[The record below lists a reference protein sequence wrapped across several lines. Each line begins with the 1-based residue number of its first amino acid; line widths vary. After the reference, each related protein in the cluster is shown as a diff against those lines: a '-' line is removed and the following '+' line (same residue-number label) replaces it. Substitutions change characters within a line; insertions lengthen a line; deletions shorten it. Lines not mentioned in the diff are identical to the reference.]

1 MNDLLNNLE
10 NEIIQDA
17 LDGGIEEFQYLI
29 ENWELENI
37 YQTKMKVIKSLNLK
51 VEDFE
56 GNENAIAKIM
66 IYAVTSLFADN
77 ETFHRQ
83 NGNIQHLNKDEVIN
97 IIVESYRDLEQ
108 EENKRHLI
116 NQIVMLKNFM
126 KLEE

>member
-1 MNDLLNNLE
+1 MNDLLNDLE

-17 LDGGIEEFQYLI
+17 LNGGIEEFQYLI
-29 ENWELENI
+29 DNWELENI
-37 YQTKMKVIKSLNLK
+37 YQTRMKVIKSLNLK

-83 NGNIQHLNKDEVIN
+83 NGNIQHLSKDEAMN
-97 IIVESYRDLEQ
+97 IIVEAYRDLEQ
-108 EENKRHLI
+108 EENKRRLI
-116 NQIVMLKNFM
+116 NQIVMFKNFM